1 MLRALLVKDPSKIK
15 TSWLLPKDLIKEAKQ
30 YALDHDTNVTTV
42 IIDALTDFLSKS
54 KKTRNEMSKFSR

>member
-15 TSWLLPKDLIKEAKQ
+15 TSWLLPKELIKEAKQ

-54 KKTRNEMSKFSR
+54 KKDKR

>member
-54 KKTRNEMSKFSR
+54 KKDKK